1 MNGHVYMLIPIIQ
14 FPYHIPRFS
23 PSYIIS
29 PSTRSFYTSVA
40 PTALRI
46 YRLPCMYMQA
56 DIDCHILISGS
67 NSSPDRTP
75 VHSADPDLPSAC
87 PSVTSN
93 PVYPKLNIC
102 SVFPC
107 FRNGTTNLT
116 VASLSPWCSSFFPN
130 FQCNVVFCQ
139 IYFLNWPWKS
149 VLFSTILIWIL
160 AWFFYAL
167 SERLLH
173 PQPSTLFYPY
183 NLWSS

>member
-1 MNGHVYMLIPIIQ
+1 MCKNVIKMIPFPELTVRFEIELPIHGVHHSPCDTEHSIDVSILPFSQSFCFFFIPFHMYFVLLLMNGHVYMLIPIIQ
-14 FPYHIPRFS
+14 FPYHIPHFS

-29 PSTRSFYTSVA
+29 PSTRSFYTSAA

-116 VASLSPWCSSFFPN
+116 VASLSP
-130 FQCNVVFCQ
+130 
-139 IYFLNWPWKS
+139 
-149 VLFSTILIWIL
+149 
-160 AWFFYAL
+160 
-167 SERLLH
+167 
-173 PQPSTLFYPY
+173 
-183 NLWSS
+183 

>member
-1 MNGHVYMLIPIIQ
+1 
-14 FPYHIPRFS
+14 
-23 PSYIIS
+23 
-29 PSTRSFYTSVA
+29 
-40 PTALRI
+40 
-46 YRLPCMYMQA
+46 MYMQA

-116 VASLSPWCSSFFPN
+116 VASLSSFFPN

-139 IYFLNWPWKS
+139 IYFLNWP
-149 VLFSTILIWIL
+149 
-160 AWFFYAL
+160 
-167 SERLLH
+167 
-173 PQPSTLFYPY
+173 
-183 NLWSS
+183 